1 MANSDKDIL
10 ISPRRGSTTD
20 VPNIRFVGQSNSPID
35 LDVLDDNA
43 LSVSGSE
50 GELLSITNNTTNGVI
65 FGVSDI
71 SGVPS
76 IYVAADGRVGIAPYN
91 GTVTIGTAQLTAGSD
106 VTIGGVVDFSGTVA
120 FSADLKFDGAIE
132 RGTMTYHDLFIRG
145 TGLNNNAN
153 QEVRIN
159 GGPNLINNNR
169 GLRLTIFSKQNLSV
183 ISSTGYDTYGSATAS
198 NNLATALNG
207 MTETQIGVLT
217 SYDAFENAYTDA
229 LRRAFWKLGLGK
241 AAVVSSAAAG
251 NRQSYCAI
259 FTGGSDNDGNR
270 HAIEVHQGNDS
281 DSPHSTLAVKIW
293 CRTDGGDAEYG
304 GFSGG
309 NTVVNSLY
317 SNHIGVTM
325 PLMFGDYQNR
335 LVINPGQ
342 DNTYFSGAAGVD
354 IRQSY
359 NTTTISNIREAVSNA
374 SLAITVDKTNDT
386 YTGALLWRASNNQ
399 SARPKAGIWVRHSSR
414 ATSELHFGTSSYE
427 NNGLRIADYDETR
440 QETFFNPLG
449 NLYNPS
455 YIVRSSHFEE
465 PDEMQNSSATG
476 RWVAMEGGTVY
487 VGHLGRGTKVYRKT
501 RSNGSIDEVV
511 NATGNPG
518 YTTFSV
524 ATGDEFWAN
533 APVGYYCQSTQE
545 DIVPMAYNGMNFGYY
560 TTRYYTGRVKI
571 YSPGG
576 STVSFYEGNV
586 SALTG
591 TAAHTA
597 NIGPGEVLDWAID
610 DTTGRHIVRVTGG
623 SPVVMSKRGTSGD
636 RSIIPPMSRH
646 IVMPYG
652 GNVANATITTSSSLE
667 FVEALDGSN
676 TYRNG
681 GNNRYTFWNEQY
693 PIWGEQLADAAGG
706 DMDMHIPFCMLSNYY
721 IVPRGPLP
729 YNAVF
734 VYPNSRFQIWYWN
747 SSTNTWGL
755 HRSVTIDGDP
765 FAGTGYGEG
774 NQYTYSN
781 IGPGTDTVAVYSC
794 NKPFALRMNDRSADE
809 FVFQGH
815 HMRNPMWM
823 GLPVR

>member
-10 ISPRRGSTTD
+10 ITPNRGSSTD
-20 VPNIRFVGQSNSPID
+20 VPKLTFVGQANTPVT
-35 LDVLDDNA
+35 LEVNDDNSLVTRGSQGQI
-43 LSVSGSE
+43 LSLDP
-50 GELLSITNNTTNGVI
+50 ELNSGVI
-65 FGVSDI
+65 FAASDV

-76 IYVAADGRVGIAPYN
+76 IYADATGKVGIAPYN
-91 GTVTIGTAQLTAGSD
+91 GTVTIATNQLTAGSD

-132 RGTMTYHDLFIRG
+132 RGTMTYHDVFIRG

-159 GGPNLINNNR
+159 GGNNLITNNR

-183 ISSTGYDTYGSATAS
+183 ISSTGYDTYGSTTAS

-217 SYDAFENAYTDA
+217 SYDAFENAYTDS
-229 LRRAFWKLGLGK
+229 LRRAFWKLGLSK

-270 HAIEVHQGNDS
+270 HAIEVHQGNDT
-281 DSPHSTLAVKIW
+281 DSPHSTLLVRIW
-293 CRTDGGDAEYG
+293 CRTDGGDAEFG

-309 NTVVNSLY
+309 NTVVNALY
-317 SNHIGVTM
+317 SNHIGVQM

-335 LVINPGQ
+335 LVINPDQ
-342 DNTYFSGAAGVD
+342 DNAFFSGAASVD
-354 IRQSY
+354 IRKAY
-359 NTTTISNIREAVSNA
+359 NTANVTDIRENVNNA
-374 SLAITVDKTNDT
+374 TLAITVDKTSDT
-386 YTGALLWRASNNQ
+386 YSGALVWRSNNNN
-399 SARPKAGIWVRHSSR
+399 AADPKAGIWLKISDRG
-414 ATSELHFGTSSYE
+414 TSELHFGTTSFES
-427 NNGLRIADYDETR
+427 NGLRIADYDETR
-440 QETFFNPLG
+440 QETFINPLG
-449 NLYNPS
+449 NLCNAS

-501 RSNGSIDEVV
+501 RSNGSLDTVV
-511 NATGNPG
+511 DATGDPG
-518 YTTFSV
+518 YSTFSV

-533 APVGYYCQSTQE
+533 APVGYYSQSTQE
-545 DIVPMAYNGMNFGYY
+545 DIVPLAYNGMNFGYW
-560 TTRYYTGRVKI
+560 TQRYYTGRVKI

-586 SALTG
+586 NALTG

-610 DTTGRHIVRVTGG
+610 DTTGYHIVRVTGG

-652 GNVANATITTSSSLE
+652 GNVPNATVTTSSSLE
-667 FVEALDGSN
+667 RVEALDGSG

-747 SSTNTWGL
+747 GTAWAL

-774 NQYTYSN
+774 LQYTYSN